1 MKYNKMMRK
10 YWLLLILL
18 LVGITNIYADDVSF
32 VINTPNSVVKG
43 ARFHLGY
50 TLTIKGEKGHQ
61 GTNIQIPEEIKGFE
75 IKFGPGISSQGIS
88 TTIIN
93 GRSSVES
100 AVTYVYTLVANE
112 EGTFTLPEAT
122 ITVDG
127 RNYRSNSKQIKVMPP
142 DKNAQPSQPGQ
153 QPQLTTSTSTGGKV
167 SKDDIFVRAIFSKTK
182 VSEQEAVVVT
192 FRVYS
197 AVDLRAFVDA
207 KFPEFEG
214 FMTEEFDLS
223 PNRQIGTE
231 RYNGRNYYT
240 IDVKKTLLFPQRSGK
255 LTIPSG
261 MVEVVVVIP
270 SGQRVQTF
278 FGVQDVMTEVNHKL
292 NTSPVTVD
300 VSPLPNGKPANF
312 SGGVGS
318 FAFKPSISAEKVKAN
333 DAVTIKL
340 DITGTGNLKLIKNP
354 EITFPKD
361 FETYDPKINN
371 DFRLTDRGL
380 SGTKSIEYMFI
391 PRYPGKFKI
400 PPIEFSYY
408 DTDSKS
414 YKTVSSPEYNLEVDK
429 DPNAG
434 KNNSATSYMN
444 QTEVQVEQ
452 DIRYIKTGDFS
463 FRNPME
469 FFFGSLSYFLWYI
482 IPVVL
487 FITFLI
493 VYRKQIK
500 ANADIAMMR
509 TKKANKVATK
519 RLKLA
524 KKYLLAHNKD
534 GFYEEV
540 LRAVWGYLSDKLT
553 IPVADLNRENIETE
567 LFKFGA
573 EESLISQFI
582 SILDT
587 CEFARYAPAESDKAM
602 DNLYNDTVDAIGKM
616 ENRVKVNK
624 QVGK

>member
-1 MKYNKMMRK
+1 MKK
-10 YWLLLILL
+10 YWLLLIVFFL
-18 LVGITNIYADDVSF
+18 GIANIHADEVSF

-50 TLTIKGEKGHQ
+50 TLTVKGEKGQQ
-61 GTNIQIPEEIKGFE
+61 GNNIQIPEEIKGFD
-75 IKFGPGISSQGIS
+75 IQYGPAVSSQGIS
-88 TTIIN
+88 TLIVN

-100 AVTYVYTLVANE
+100 TVTFVYTIVAKE

-122 ITVDG
+122 IEVGG
-127 RNYRSNSKQIKVMPP
+127 RTYRSNSKQIKVMPP
-142 DKNAQPSQPGQ
+142 DKNAQPAQSGQ
-153 QPQLTTSTSTGGKV
+153 QPQLTTSTSTNGKV

-214 FMTEEFDLS
+214 FMTEEFELS
-223 PNRQIGTE
+223 TTRQIGTE

-261 MVEVVVVIP
+261 MVEVVVVVP

-278 FGVQDVMTEVNHKL
+278 FGPQDVMTEVNHKL
-292 NTSPVTVD
+292 TTSPVTVD
-300 VSPLPNGKPANF
+300 VSPLPSGKPANF

-318 FAFKPSISAEKVKAN
+318 FTFKPSISAEKMKAN

-340 DITGTGNLKLIKNP
+340 DISGTGNLKLIKNP
-354 EITFPKD
+354 QIVFPKD
-361 FETYDPKINN
+361 FETYDPKITN
-371 DFRLTDRGL
+371 DFKLSDRGL
-380 SGTKSIEYMFI
+380 AGTKSIEYMFI
-391 PRYPGKFKI
+391 PRYPGKFTI

-408 DTDSKS
+408 DTDTKS
-414 YKTVSSPEYNLEVDK
+414 YKTVSSPEYKLEVDK

-444 QTEVQVEQ
+444 QTEVQVEN
-452 DIRYIKTGDFS
+452 DIRYIKTGNFNFRDPLDFT
-463 FRNPME
+463 
-469 FFFGSLSYFLWYI
+469 FGSVGYILWFV

-487 FITFLI
+487 FVSSLI
-493 VYRKQIK
+493 VYRKQIQ

-524 KKYLLAHNKD
+524 KKYLLTHNKD

-553 IPVADLNRENIETE
+553 IPVADLNRENVENE
-567 LFKFGA
+567 LTKYGA
-573 EESLISQFI
+573 EDGLTAQFI

-602 DNLYNDTVDAIGKM
+602 DNLYDETVDAIGKM
-616 ENRVKVNK
+616 ENRVKQNK
-624 QVGK
+624 N